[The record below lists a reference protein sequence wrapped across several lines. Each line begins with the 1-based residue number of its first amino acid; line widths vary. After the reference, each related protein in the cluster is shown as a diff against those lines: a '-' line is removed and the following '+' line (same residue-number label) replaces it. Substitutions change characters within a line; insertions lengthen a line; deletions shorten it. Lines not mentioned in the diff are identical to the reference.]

1 MRIKILFDNSG
12 RLAIETPSW
21 GHCYGNDVRRAA
33 QDTMHILSGEPT
45 TEWEGNEL
53 NTDLFPVDTRGG
65 SEFEFDDISLFFFLH
80 RHASI
85 QPQILDE
92 GAYGRQECEFFK
104 LLLECESC
112 GGER

>member
-1 MRIKILFDNSG
+1 MIDIKILFDNSG

-53 NTDLFPVDTRGG
+53 NTDLFPFDTRGG
-65 SEFEFDDISLFFFLH
+65 SEFKFDDIT
-80 RHASI
+80 
-85 QPQILDE
+85 QILDE
-92 GAYGRQECEFFK
+92 GTHGRQECEFFK
-104 LLLECESC
+104 MLQESTDD
-112 GGER
+112 